1 MKKIVSI
8 SALAL
13 VLSACDSG
21 DAPTEYVFDLQ
32 SLKENPKKYTAGS
45 TNPKATLGC
54 MFSSVLL
61 LKENLKS
68 VFAGEKPDLGA
79 AKTPARIKVY
89 EDKIEWVDI
98 GSSPI
103 KNNKTT
109 LASTRGKNITF
120 NIERRDGS
128 FSFVFKEDGMVCKL
142 PFKKVEG

>member
-13 VLSACDSG
+13 VLSACG

-103 KNNKTT
+103 ENNKTT
-109 LASTRGKNITF
+109 LAGINKNITF
-120 NIERRDGS
+120 NIKRSDGS
-128 FSFVFKEDGMVCKL
+128 FSFVFKEDGMVCEL